1 MGTQASR
8 LQCSDL
14 RFLQLYEIQVSC
26 SQFLL
31 QVTAPKSFFLLL
43 SPFHP
48 PPQATRCDT
57 RTLINFLHRTPAESV
72 SGGQELHEAYLQHP
86 DSKSTWQ
93 QAGGTV
99 WNWTELALCLW
110 TSIGSVPCWGGFRAG
125 ENLIFPCV
133 LGVAPLPSLS

>member
-31 QVTAPKSFFLLL
+31 QVTAQSLSSYSSLL
-43 SPFHP
+43 STL
-48 PPQATRCDT
+48 PQATRCDT
-57 RTLINFLHRTPAESV
+57 RTLINFLHRTPAKSV
-72 SGGQELHEAYLQHP
+72 SGGQELHEAYVRHP
-86 DSKSTWQ
+86 DIKSSWQ

-99 WNWTELALCLW
+99 WNWMELALCLW